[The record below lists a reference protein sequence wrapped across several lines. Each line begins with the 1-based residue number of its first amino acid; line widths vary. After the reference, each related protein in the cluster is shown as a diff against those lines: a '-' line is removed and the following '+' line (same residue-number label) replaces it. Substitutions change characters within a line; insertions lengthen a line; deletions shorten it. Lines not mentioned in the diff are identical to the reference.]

1 VTPAE
6 KAWRRETRTRLLAE
20 RLAVP
25 PETRGAW
32 EKAIER
38 RLALLLAAA
47 PPATIAGY
55 WPIRGEPDLRPLLRR
70 LAGSGWRPALPVL
83 VGAGKPMVFRAWS
96 PECAMSEGLYG
107 IPVPQGTDEVRPDL
121 VLLPLVGFDAARFRL
136 GYGGGYYDR
145 TLAGLA
151 PRPRT
156 IGIGFELAR
165 LATVHP
171 QPHDIAL
178 DAIVTEATPA

>member
-1 VTPAE
+1 
-6 KAWRRETRTRLLAE
+6 
-20 RLAVP
+20 
-25 PETRGAW
+25 
-32 EKAIER
+32 
-38 RLALLLAAA
+38 
-47 PPATIAGY
+47 
-55 WPIRGEPDLRPLLRR
+55 
-70 LAGSGWRPALPVL
+70 
-83 VGAGKPMVFRAWS
+83 MVFRAWS